1 MNTVKVAAAQIKKFG
16 LESRKEQADLL
27 AVEEPL
33 QIRLTFGAGDL
44 RETRQLTL
52 TMRTPGEDIELA
64 AGFAF
69 AEQIITEREQI
80 RTIRFCNDPRD
91 AHQDTESIHSVNIEL
106 EPDTEVSLSRF
117 SRNSYTSS
125 SCGVCGKNDWNSLQL
140 SEIAPKTDLRRLTDA
155 KTMYDLPD
163 RLKRQQAVF
172 ARTGGLH
179 AAGLFRPNGELV
191 LLREDIGRHN
201 ALDKLIGAALYKGLL
216 PLENYI
222 ILVSGR
228 LGYELVE
235 KAIVAGAGVL
245 AAIGAPSS
253 IAVETAAEYGLTL
266 IGFLRSGSFNCY
278 SGSSRIAGT

>member
-1 MNTVKVAAAQIKKFG
+1 MNTLKVAAAQIQKFG
-16 LESRKEQADLL
+16 LHKQKEQADLL

-52 TMRTPGEDIELA
+52 TMRTPGDDIELA

-69 AEQIITEREQI
+69 SERIISEREQI
-80 RTIRFCNDPRD
+80 RNVRFCNDPRE
-91 AHQDTESIHSVNIEL
+91 AHQETDAIHSVNIEL

-117 SRNSYTSS
+117 SRNAYTSS
-125 SCGVCGKNDWNSLQL
+125 SCGMCGKNDWSMLQL
-140 SEIAPKTDLRRLTDA
+140 SGIAPKTVSMPLTDA
-155 KTMYDLPD
+155 RMLYDLPD
-163 RLKRQQAVF
+163 RLRLQQAVF
-172 ARTGGLH
+172 SRTGGLH
-179 AAGLFRPNGELV
+179 AAGLFKPDGELI

-228 LGYELVE
+228 VGYELVE

-253 IAVETAAEYGLTL
+253 IAVQTAETFGLTL

-278 SGSSRIAGT
+278 SGTGRISA